1 MKCVYCGASNYGSG
15 CIYSP
20 VNAHAH
26 MDEYDKCIYCGSP
39 NMSSNCP
46 YNPYGDSHIKGNIMY
61 QKIKEQVK
69 KTTILTHLFETL
81 NQKNDLKYK
90 SPLDRFY
97 KRIAES
103 IKKLSEP
110 FLESLLIR
118 EQTIFENVNFEDKIK
133 ISKIQ
138 NKIYNNIKDLKESIS
153 QANCG
158 LSPEIVE
165 KVILNAIINSCD
177 TNK

>member
-1 MKCVYCGASNYGSG
+1 MKCVYCGASNYGKG

-26 MDEYDKCIYCGSP
+26 MDEPDNCIYCGSP
-39 NMSSNCP
+39 NISSRCP
-46 YNPYGDSHIKGNIMY
+46 YNPYGDNHVKGNIMY
-61 QKIKEQVK
+61 QKIKEQLK
-69 KTTILTHLFETL
+69 KSAILTHIFEVL
-81 NQKNDLKYK
+81 NQNNDLRYK

-103 IKKLSEP
+103 IKKISDP

-118 EQTIFENVNFEDKIK
+118 EQTIFENINFEDKIK

-138 NKIYNNIKDLKESIS
+138 NELYNKIKDLKKTITE
-153 QANCG
+153 ANCS
-158 LSPEIVE
+158 LPPEIVE
-165 KVILNAIINSCD
+165 KVLLNAIIDSCD